1 MWGMLKSSSI
11 KFAATLALLAGAAVA
26 QKPALPPVDPNLP
39 ARLKELRDLVKDRKM
54 TRDFQAIGLMQ
65 SLTKDVAKVNPKD
78 RVKMAKAL
86 GDVFKYGKVRTGGK
100 AILYRETS
108 DALAK
113 LETSGSKPLLKACE
127 NKRFKDDISLR
138 AHMLMALGK
147 TKDVKQIDFL
157 IEVTSR
163 SPHDELRAA
172 SGQALSNYQHAK
184 VKSQREIVKEIIKAW
199 GSLESKANQ
208 AVSNDP
214 NGPQDF
220 GPQNARRTLRA
231 AQGKWVATLQKL
243 TGVSQSKFMVWQ
255 RWQNKNKGWKPPK

>member
-1 MWGMLKSSSI
+1 MRNSSSI
-11 KFAATLALLAGAAVA
+11 KFAAVLVLVVGAVA
-26 QKPALPPVDPNLP
+26 AQKKALPPVDPNLS

-54 TRDFQAIGLMQ
+54 TLDFQAIGLMQ

-78 RVKMAKAL
+78 QAKIGKAL
-86 GDVFKYGKVRTGGK
+86 GGVFKTGKVRTGGK

-113 LETSGSKPLLKACE
+113 LETHGSKELLKACE
-127 NKRFKDDISLR
+127 NKRFKDDIGLR
-138 AHMLMALGK
+138 AHMLRSLGK

-172 SGQALSNYQHAK
+172 SGQGLSNYKHAK
-184 VKSQREIVKEIIKAW
+184 DKTQRKIVKEIIKAW

-220 GPQNARRTLRA
+220 GPQNARRTLRV
-231 AQGKWVATLQKL
+231 AQGKWVATLQTL
-243 TGVSQSKFMVWQ
+243 TGVSQSNFMAWQ